1 MENISLQLSIDEIN
15 VILGSL
21 GNQPYV
27 QVFGLVQ
34 KIQQQAAAQLPAQA
48 NGHAIAQPVAEN

>member
-27 QVFGLVQ
+27 QVYALVQ
-34 KIQQQAAAQLPAQA
+34 KIQQQASSQLPAQS
-48 NGHAIAQPVAEN
+48 NGHAIAQPAAEN